1 MNVFDVEAIEKQ
13 IKINQQ
19 IADEFA
25 IGFAEWCSHKT
36 IIGADAPKLYKEQL
50 KIYKKEKGL

>member
-25 IGFAEWCSHKT
+25 IGFAEWCSTKT
-36 IIGADAPKLYKEQL
+36 IIGADTPKLYKEQL